1 MPATRFTWQLQ
12 LNAPQR
18 RHAAQRMRHA
28 AHVRPVGIQQRQG
41 DVLQV
46 AQRRQRP
53 KPATRQTPLT
63 QCAQSSC
70 RSKDNRLQEIVDGEA
85 PQASN
90 DAPPFQRREPQLG
103 HIKRPMMRLL
113 CSVGT

>member
-28 AHVRPVGIQQRQG
+28 AHVRPVGIQHRQG

-53 KPATRQTPLT
+53 QACNSTDAADTVRAVLM
-63 QCAQSSC
+63 
-70 RSKDNRLQEIVDGEA
+70 QE
-85 PQASN
+85 
-90 DAPPFQRREPQLG
+90 
-103 HIKRPMMRLL
+103 
-113 CSVGT
+113 